1 MDQLEPRTDLWGPQ
15 RPLKKGQA
23 SNANRRRRLKVVAAQ
38 STQKLESG
46 VTQKLRILRRICRG

>member
-1 MDQLEPRTDLWGPQ
+1 MDQLEPRADLWGPQ

-46 VTQKLRILRRICRG
+46 VTQKLRILGF